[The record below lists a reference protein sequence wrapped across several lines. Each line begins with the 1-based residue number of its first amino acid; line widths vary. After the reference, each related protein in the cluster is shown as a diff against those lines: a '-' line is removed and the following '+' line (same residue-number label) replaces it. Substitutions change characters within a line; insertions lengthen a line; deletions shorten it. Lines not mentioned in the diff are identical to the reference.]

1 MQADFS
7 LQRIFRSPVLV
18 EDMAVIVIVQNAVA
32 VFLQLGDGT
41 VDPGNIGFLLISC
54 QGTGFRRN
62 KLLGNGVVAALGGL
76 PVPAAAVRIQGVD
89 DADVFLRG
97 KDVGSGDETGVI
109 GAAEEVGQGRDH
121 VDAGAGSIDDD
132 RFLHGTAV
140 QDEGV
145 VI

>member
-1 MQADFS
+1 MQADFL
-7 LQRIFRSPVLV
+7 LQRIFRRPVLV

-41 VDPGNIGFLLISC
+41 VDPGYIGFLLISL

-62 KLLGNGVVAALGGL
+62 KLLGNGVVTALGSL
-76 PVPAAAVRIQGVD
+76 PVPAAAMRVQGVD

-97 KDVGSGDETGVI
+97 KDVGSGDEPGII
-109 GAAEEVGQGRDH
+109 GAAEEIGQGRYH
-121 VDAGAGSIDDD
+121 VDAGTGSIDDD
-132 RFLHGTAV
+132 RFFHGTAV
-140 QDEGV
+140 QDEGI